1 MGTLTFT
8 AIVGFLTVGLGVL
21 VKLVGFP
28 DQMRR
33 NYKSK
38 STKGLST
45 AFIALSFLAYTM
57 WTLHGILVKD
67 MVIVIGQGLGI
78 VTTGAILIQIYVYR
92 KANPKSEE

>member
-45 AFIALSFLAYTM
+45 AFISLSFLAYSM

-67 MVIVIGQGLGI
+67 MVVVVGQGLGI
-78 VTTGAILIQIYVYR
+78 ITTGAILVQIYIYR
-92 KANPKSEE
+92 KSSSKSGE

>member
-1 MGTLTFT
+1 MGALTFT

-45 AFIALSFLAYTM
+45 AFISLSFLAYSM

-67 MVIVIGQGLGI
+67 MVVVVGQGLGI
-78 VTTGAILIQIYVYR
+78 ITTGAILVQIYIYR
-92 KANPKSEE
+92 KSNTKSGE